1 MDLFHRLFEEFAILR
16 PVDGIELGAD
26 ELDAPFIQKAR
37 FCELAAHRKA
47 GLTAEGGEE
56 GVGAFL
62 DDDALQTVLGEGFE
76 VNFVCEHLIRHDG
89 RRVGV
94 AEDDVDARILQ
105 NAARLC
111 ARIVEF
117 RRLTD
122 DDGAGADDKY
132 LFDVASLRH

>member
-1 MDLFHRLFEEFAILR
+1 MSLTPPFVEETRL
-16 PVDGIELGAD
+16 
-26 ELDAPFIQKAR
+26 
-37 FCELAAHRKA
+37 CELAAHRKA
-47 GLTAEGGEE
+47 GLAAEGGEE
-56 GVGAFL
+56 GVGALL
-62 DDDALQTVLGEGFE
+62 DDDALQAVLGEGLE
-76 VNFVCEHLIRHDG
+76 VNFVCEHLVRHDG

-94 AEDDVDARILQ
+94 AQDDVDARILQ
-105 NAARLC
+105 NAARLR